1 MGSETGKIGK
11 TVGAGNARVATG
23 LTVALAIAVAAV
35 ILPKLALSGAVARI
49 LTTQALEL
57 GLSLG
62 AIAVFGRGRFANY
75 GFRLPRPDRHWSAA
89 LAGWMPIGLTALG
102 LGTLATA
109 AMLACGGKGNPL
121 VRELTFPQVILFVWI
136 FSSTIE
142 EVFTRGFLQS
152 HIASAGEPRLGPRF
166 LRIGRAALISAAF
179 FAAMHLVLLLSHTDA
194 VTVVIILLFTFSV
207 GLLAAHQRERTGSLV
222 PAIGVHM
229 LANVGG
235 VFGGIVY
242 AIIAMLSGGAV
253 PGR

>member
-1 MGSETGKIGK
+1 M
-11 TVGAGNARVATG
+11 
-23 LTVALAIAVAAV
+23 
-35 ILPKLALSGAVARI
+35 
-49 LTTQALEL
+49 
-57 GLSLG
+57 
-62 AIAVFGRGRFANY
+62 
-75 GFRLPRPDRHWSAA
+75 
-89 LAGWMPIGLTALG
+89 
-102 LGTLATA
+102 
-109 AMLACGGKGNPL
+109 
-121 VRELTFPQVILFVWI
+121 
-136 FSSTIE
+136 
-142 EVFTRGFLQS
+142 
-152 HIASAGEPRLGPRF
+152 PRLGPRF